1 MAKTTLARDA
11 QLIYEI
17 GCLRLMARQWSRF
30 QAPGFANNSEHIF
43 RVSWISLIIAKHEGG
58 VDEAKLLK
66 MALVHDLPESRT
78 GDVDYVSRAYATRNE
93 PEAIADMMR
102 GTVLESELVDLW
114 LECEK
119 KETLE
124 AKIVKDAD
132 YIDVDAEL
140 AEQRARGH
148 HELFELLQPVREF
161 VGSKLKTTTGRQLW
175 EAVRA
180 EKPLDWIINSKTG
193 LSAGDFTHP
202 RRTQP

>member
-1 MAKTTLARDA
+1 MAKASLARDA

-17 GCLRLMARQWSRF
+17 GCLRLMARQWTRF
-30 QAPGFANNSEHIF
+30 QLPAFANNSEHMF
-43 RVSWISLIIAKHEGG
+43 RVSWIALMIAKHEGG
-58 VDEAKLLK
+58 VDEGKLLK

-78 GDVDYVSRAYATRNE
+78 GDVDYVSRAYTQRNE

-102 GTVLESELVDLW
+102 GTVLETELVDLW

-119 KETLE
+119 KESIE

-132 YIDVDAEL
+132 YIDCDAEL
-140 AEQRARGH
+140 AEQRARGNH
-148 HELFELLQPVREF
+148 DLFELFEPVREF
-161 VGSKLKTTTGRQLW
+161 VGSKLKTRSGRELW

-193 LSAGDFTHP
+193 LSAGEFRHP
-202 RRTQP
+202 RTTR